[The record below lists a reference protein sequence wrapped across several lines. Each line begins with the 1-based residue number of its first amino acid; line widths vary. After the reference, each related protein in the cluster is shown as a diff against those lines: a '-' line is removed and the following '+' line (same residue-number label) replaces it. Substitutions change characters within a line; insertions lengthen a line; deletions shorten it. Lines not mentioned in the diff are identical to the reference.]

1 MDAIT
6 AWKTTDGNTCSIY
19 YDLDCSNDNPRNWD
33 NLGRIIVPENCRY
46 LKSEEDCPELSWDDK
61 EADLKY
67 LREKYIYVFPV
78 FVLDHSAVKFSTEFI
93 NSPWGHWDCGQIGWI
108 VIDEN
113 DLKYYSE
120 KIDEKRALEIA
131 EGELETL
138 TQWANGEVYG
148 YILTDPDGNEL
159 GSCWGYYSI
168 EDIKSEYPEIEEAEA

>member
-1 MDAIT
+1 MDAIK
-6 AWKTTDGNTCSIY
+6 AWKTTDGNTCSVY
-19 YDLDCSNDNPRNWD
+19 YDQNCVFENPREWC

-46 LKSEEDCPELSWDDK
+46 LSSEDELPGLTWDDK

-67 LREKYIYVFPV
+67 LRENYIYVFPV
-78 FVLDHSAVKFSTEFI
+78 FVLDHSAVEFSTRFI
-93 NSPWGHWDCGQIGWI
+93 NSPWGHWDCEQIGWI

-148 YILTDPDGNEL
+148 FEVTDPDGNHVD
-159 GSCWGYYSI
+159 SCWGYYSI
-168 EDIKSEYPEIEEAEA
+168 EDIKAEHPEIEEAQA